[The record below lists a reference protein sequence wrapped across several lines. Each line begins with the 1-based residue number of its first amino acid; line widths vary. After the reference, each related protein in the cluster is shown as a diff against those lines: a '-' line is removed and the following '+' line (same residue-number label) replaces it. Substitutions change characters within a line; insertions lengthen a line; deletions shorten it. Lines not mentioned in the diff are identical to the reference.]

1 MQVAIK
7 FWPREREYIN
17 KDLMRELHNHS
28 RFRHP
33 NIIQFREVILTPTH
47 VGLVM
52 EYASGGDLFK
62 RVKKANGLSVSPHP
76 RGCDLSKN
84 RIATQICN

>member
-7 FWPREREYIN
+7 FWPRESEYIN
-17 KDLMRELHNHS
+17 KHLVRELHNHS
-28 RFRHP
+28 KLRHP
-33 NIIQFREVILTPTH
+33 NVVQFREVILTPTH

-62 RVKKANGLSVSPHP
+62 RVKKTNGLSVSTHP
-76 RGCDLSKN
+76 WRLCSS
-84 RIATQICN
+84 REY